1 MIEFTISEGT
11 LTPYERHALTLSQMF
26 VLAAFRQLKTYQ
38 RVAKVLHRDEPS
50 VRMMVVRI
58 KKRGVTV

>member
-1 MIEFTISEGT
+1 MIEFTINEGT
-11 LTPYERHALTLSQMF
+11 LSPYERHALTLSQML
-26 VLAAFRQLKTYQ
+26 VLAAIRQLKTYN
-38 RVAKVLHRDEPS
+38 RVANVLRRDEQS